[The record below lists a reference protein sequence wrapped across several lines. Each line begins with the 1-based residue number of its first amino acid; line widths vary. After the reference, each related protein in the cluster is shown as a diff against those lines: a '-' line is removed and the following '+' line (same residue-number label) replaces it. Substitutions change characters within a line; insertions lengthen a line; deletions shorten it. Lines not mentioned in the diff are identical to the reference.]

1 MFQDALT
8 GKRAT
13 RQSAALERKSS
24 FLSDATFES
33 ISESETS
40 TAPSSLQT
48 IVRGPAALGQYAGMI
63 SEYEEEETASES
75 PSPPSNH
82 QGPLPP
88 PLRRLG
94 PPLINTLV
102 LQEAGPDS
110 ENFANNLRKV
120 SEQLLANNGR
130 TRTSVSG
137 PAGGSSRPG
146 SVALL
151 SPREQQQ
158 QRELAGSLLRI
169 TSGGPASIGQSSSS
183 GSDSRPGSQQSLVH
197 PPAIVSSSRPGSQIG
212 GQYPPNSTT
221 TTTGNSRP
229 TPQLPS
235 TAGSGRPGSFAG
247 PPNTVGLPAAPHSSA
262 TDGSGVT
269 SPGSS
274 SIPTTPQARHH
285 TVPAVQAVT
294 TPLYPS
300 GHGGGGR
307 FASKLP
313 RLSPGSYLP
322 EAGGGGLLSTISQAA
337 LSDDE
342 SPPASHV
349 ANPLPKFNT
358 AALARPSSSAARISA
373 GLQQPNYENVET
385 PKTSSSNRP
394 PSVVNPS
401 PPPVSTATAGPN
413 SASMRPAFFVQSA
426 AASPLLLPLTTTT
439 TRPRIASPATVG
451 SPLSEMTQGR
461 YRAAAAQAKVST
473 IPEDPRRSV
482 SIPEDPSA
490 AYLPMMVRKSSSH
503 LPRAVATSSPGSNG
517 IK

>member
-169 TSGGPASIGQSSSS
+169 TSGGPASIGPAASRAWSIRQLSSRRHDQVAKLAANILPIVQQQRQ
-183 GSDSRPGSQQSLVH
+183 GTPVLRPSYPVQLAQGGLAPLLGRLILSACRLPLIH
-197 PPAIVSSSRPGSQIG
+197 PPR
-212 GQYPPNSTT
+212 
-221 TTTGNSRP
+221 
-229 TPQLPS
+229 
-235 TAGSGRPGSFAG
+235 
-247 PPNTVGLPAAPHSSA
+247 
-262 TDGSGVT
+262 
-269 SPGSS
+269 
-274 SIPTTPQARHH
+274 
-285 TVPAVQAVT
+285 
-294 TPLYPS
+294 
-300 GHGGGGR
+300 
-307 FASKLP
+307 
-313 RLSPGSYLP
+313 
-322 EAGGGGLLSTISQAA
+322 
-337 LSDDE
+337 
-342 SPPASHV
+342 
-349 ANPLPKFNT
+349 
-358 AALARPSSSAARISA
+358 
-373 GLQQPNYENVET
+373 
-385 PKTSSSNRP
+385 
-394 PSVVNPS
+394 
-401 PPPVSTATAGPN
+401 
-413 SASMRPAFFVQSA
+413 M
-426 AASPLLLPLTTTT
+426 
-439 TRPRIASPATVG
+439 
-451 SPLSEMTQGR
+451 
-461 YRAAAAQAKVST
+461 
-473 IPEDPRRSV
+473 
-482 SIPEDPSA
+482 
-490 AYLPMMVRKSSSH
+490 
-503 LPRAVATSSPGSNG
+503 AVA
-517 IK
+517 